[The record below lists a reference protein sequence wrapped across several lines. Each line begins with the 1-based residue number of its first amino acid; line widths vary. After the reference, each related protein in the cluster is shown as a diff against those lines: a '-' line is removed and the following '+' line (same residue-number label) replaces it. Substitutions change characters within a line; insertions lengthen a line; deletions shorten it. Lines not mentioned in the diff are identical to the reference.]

1 MSRHLGPGSAPSA
14 AMFNDLLHVLFD
26 FGIALPAEF
35 STFFRALVTLEG
47 TLTTLQPGFGV
58 IQAAQEVGAEWYRSR
73 LTPATI
79 EELAREELL
88 RLAPILRRLPRHVDR
103 LATVAARG
111 DLRAHISLLS
121 SPRDVELVTKLFNR
135 GVLAFFGGIVGVL
148 SVMLLGVQGGPEF
161 TGDTSLYQ
169 FFGYFGLF
177 CSGILIM
184 RVLIAIFRERLN

>member
-1 MSRHLGPGSAPSA
+1 M
-14 AMFNDLLHVLFD
+14 
-26 FGIALPAEF
+26 
-35 STFFRALVTLEG
+35 
-47 TLTTLQPGFGV
+47 
-58 IQAAQEVGAEWYRSR
+58 
-73 LTPATI
+73 
-79 EELAREELL
+79 
-88 RLAPILRRLPRHVDR
+88 APILRRLPRHVDR

-111 DLRAHISLLS
+111 DLRARVSLLS
-121 SPRDVELVTKLFNR
+121 SHGDVELVTKLFNR